1 VFYFA
6 DAPTLAANL
15 ANFTAPPIAGATIG
29 VLTATTFVFGG
40 FMREQVCNY
49 MCPWPRIQAAM
60 MDPETLT
67 VAYREWRGE
76 PRGKKR
82 IEGAGDCIDCMACVN
97 VCPAGIDIRDGQQME
112 CITCAL
118 CIDACDDVMDR
129 IGKPRGLI
137 DYLALSDQEEEAKGK
152 PAKKLWQH
160 VFRFRTILY
169 TTMWAAIGVGLVFAL
184 FIRADIEMTVAP
196 VRNPTFVTLSDGT
209 VRNIYDIRLLNKHG
223 EDRTFRL
230 SLTSDEILRI
240 ELEGTSQRSI
250 VVPANETFLQRV
262 YVSARP
268 IDPASSIDRT
278 DLRFWVED
286 LESGERAYK
295 DAIFNGRAP
304 Q

>member
-1 VFYFA
+1 
-6 DAPTLAANL
+6 
-15 ANFTAPPIAGATIG
+15 
-29 VLTATTFVFGG
+29 
-40 FMREQVCNY
+40 MREQVCNY

-76 PRGKKR
+76 PRGKQR
-82 IEGAGDCIDCMACVN
+82 VEGAGDCIDCMACVN

-118 CIDACDDVMDR
+118 CIDACDDIMAK

-137 DYLALSDQEEEAKGK
+137 DYLALSDQDEEAKGK
-152 PAKKLWQH
+152 PAKRIWEH
-160 VFRFRTILY
+160 VLRFRTMLY
-169 TTMWAAIGVGLVFAL
+169 TTLWALIGVGLVVAL
-184 FIRADIEMTVAP
+184 FVRADIEMTVAP

-209 VRNIYDIRLLNKHG
+209 IRNIYDIRLLNKNG
-223 EDRTFRL
+223 EDREFHL
-230 SLTSDEILRI
+230 SLTSDAILRI
-240 ELEGTSQRSI
+240 ELEGTSQL
-250 VVPANETFLQRV
+250 VVTVPANETFLQRV

-268 IDPASSIDRT
+268 IDPAASVDRT

-286 LESGERAYK
+286 LISGERAHK
-295 DAIFNGRAP
+295 DAIFNGRA